1 MCARKHYPA
10 LSPHSHFPLINS
22 IGPQNPPSRCNATLS
37 DNRMQTT
44 ALPLGFSEI
53 EKLREEELEEARA
66 IQNVM
71 LPAESLRAGPV
82 TISHEFQP
90 IAAVGGD
97 FLDYFELTDGT
108 IGLYLGDVS
117 GKGLPAAMYA
127 ALAVGTLRGVHKTGQ
142 SPNLVLATLNRRL
155 MIRGMTRRH
164 SAIQYALFDP
174 RTREM
179 KIASAGMPG
188 PFHISAGRCRALELS
203 GIPPGLFQSACYEI
217 VTLQLQPG
225 DSVLFCTDG
234 LADAF
239 DVQGE
244 QFGLERIRELC
255 GTEGGALPVELLG
268 KIFAAVE
275 SFAGGRLQHDDM
287 AAALFHLAAQT

>member
-1 MCARKHYPA
+1 
-10 LSPHSHFPLINS
+10 
-22 IGPQNPPSRCNATLS
+22 
-37 DNRMQTT
+37 MQTT
-44 ALPLGFSEI
+44 ALPLELNEL
-53 EKLREEELEEARA
+53 EKLREEELEEARG

-71 LPAESLRAGPV
+71 LPVEALRSGPV

-108 IGLYLGDVS
+108 VGLYLGDVS

-142 SPNLVLATLNRRL
+142 SPSLVLATLNRRL

-174 RTREM
+174 QTREM

-188 PFHISAGRCRALELS
+188 PFHISCEGCRALELS
-203 GIPPGLFQSACYEI
+203 GIPPGLFQAASYEV
-217 VTLQLQPG
+217 VTLKLQPG

-234 LADAF
+234 LPDAF
-239 DVQGE
+239 GDNEE
-244 QFGLERIRELC
+244 QFGMDRIRELC
-255 GTEGGALPVELLG
+255 GAARGAPPVELLG
-268 KIFAAVE
+268 KIFAGVE

-287 AAALFHLAAQT
+287 AAALFHLAARP